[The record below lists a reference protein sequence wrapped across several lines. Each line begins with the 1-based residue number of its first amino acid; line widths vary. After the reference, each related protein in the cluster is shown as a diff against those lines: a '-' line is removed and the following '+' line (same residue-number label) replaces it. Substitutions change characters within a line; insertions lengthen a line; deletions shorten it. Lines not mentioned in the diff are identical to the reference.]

1 MSAFLRFPS
10 LQEIAMAL
18 VDRVKNI
25 LLTPK
30 TEWQVI
36 DAESTTVGDLYK
48 GYIIPL
54 AAIGPIAT
62 AIGWTVFGMRV
73 PFLGAYR
80 TPIATA
86 LTSAVVQYIMT
97 LIGVYVLAI
106 IIDKL
111 APTFNGTSSMIQ
123 ALKVAAYASTASW
136 VAAIFGIL
144 PALSILSI
152 LGVYSLYLL
161 YLGLPVLM
169 KSPPE
174 KSLSYTVVVI
184 LCAIVL
190 FMVVG
195 YVGTLFVRT
204 PMG

>member
-1 MSAFLRFPS
+1 
-10 LQEIAMAL
+10 MAL

-54 AAIGPIAT
+54 AAIGPIAQ
-62 AIGWTVFGMRV
+62 AIGWSVFGMRV
-73 PFLGAYR
+73 PFLGSYR
-80 TPIATA
+80 TPIGTA
-86 LTSAVVQYIMT
+86 ITQAVVTYVLT

-111 APTFNGTSSMIQ
+111 APTFSGTPSQIQ
-123 ALKVAAYASTASW
+123 ALKVSAYSSTASW
-136 VAAIFGIL
+136 VASIFTLI

-169 KSPPE
+169 KSPAE
-174 KSLSYTVVVI
+174 KALSYTVVVI

-190 FMVVG
+190 FLVIG
-195 YVGTLFVRT
+195 YITSLFVRV